1 MRAYQ
6 DLREFLSVLEQ
17 ERQLLRIAD
26 PVQLE
31 PDLAAAACA
40 LTKLGE
46 SSPAILFNTI
56 SGYTNAQVAMNAH
69 GSWPNHGLA
78 LGLEKDAPLR
88 DQFSSFPAA
97 TSNIRAR
104 WSTSRARPGRR

>member
-1 MRAYQ
+1 MNS
-6 DLREFLSVLEQ
+6 FPCWSKSGT
-17 ERQLLRIAD
+17 LRIAD
-26 PVQLE
+26 PVKLE

-46 SSPAILFNTI
+46 SSPAILFNNI

-78 LGLEKDAPLR
+78 LGLEKE
-88 DQFSSFPAA
+88 
-97 TSNIRAR
+97 IGRAHV
-104 WSTSRARPGRR
+104 